1 MSTSSSTGTADTPGT
16 SATPGA
22 QRIPLVDPP
31 YPEAMQQDFDRVMRG
46 LPPLN
51 IFRTV
56 AQNPRVLSRMVA
68 GGLLDRGSISLR
80 ERELVI
86 LRTCALCG
94 AEYEWGVHVAAYGAR
109 AQFTPAQVA
118 ATAGGD
124 AAAAGWSASE
134 TLLLRL
140 CESLYRSR
148 DVDDALWA
156 ELAAVYD
163 HAQLVELL
171 MLAGFYQMVSCVVKA
186 ARIGHQAGTPRFP
199 GRG

>member
-1 MSTSSSTGTADTPGT
+1 MSTSS
-16 SATPGA
+16 A

-31 YPEAMQQDFDRVMRG
+31 YPESMQQDFDRVMRG

-94 AEYEWGVHVAAYGAR
+94 AEYEWGVHVAAYGAK

-124 AAAAGWSASE
+124 SAAAGWSAAE
-134 TLLLRL
+134 ALLLRL
-140 CESLYRSR
+140 CESLFRSR
-148 DVDDALWA
+148 DVDDGLWA

-163 HAQLVELL
+163 HGQLVELL
-171 MLAGFYQMVSCVVKA
+171 MLAGFYQMVSCVVNA
-186 ARIGHQAGTPRFP
+186 ARVAHQAGTPRFP
-199 GRG
+199 G